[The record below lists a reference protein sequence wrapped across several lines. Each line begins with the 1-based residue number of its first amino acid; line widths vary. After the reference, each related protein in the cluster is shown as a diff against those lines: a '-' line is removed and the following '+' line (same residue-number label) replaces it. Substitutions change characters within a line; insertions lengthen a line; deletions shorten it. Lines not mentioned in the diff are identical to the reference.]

1 MKQLLVI
8 LLFIAGFLSPPV
20 FSDAIIPACGDQV
33 PANAAPKPDKEE
45 EPDCD

>member
-20 FSDAIIPACGDQV
+20 FSATSIPACGDQV
-33 PANAAPKPDKEE
+33 PANAAPKSDTEE

>member
-8 LLFIAGFLSPPV
+8 LLIIAGFLSQPV

-33 PANAAPKPDKEE
+33 SANAIPKPDKDE